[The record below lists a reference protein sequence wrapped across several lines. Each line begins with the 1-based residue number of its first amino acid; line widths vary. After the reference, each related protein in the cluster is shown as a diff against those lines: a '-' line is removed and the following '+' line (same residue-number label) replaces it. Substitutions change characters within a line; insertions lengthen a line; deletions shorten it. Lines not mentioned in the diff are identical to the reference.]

1 MKPLKLVMSAFGPY
15 AGRVEIPFESFGG
28 EGLYPITGDT
38 GAGKT
43 TIFDAITFALFGE
56 ASGQVRESGMF
67 RSQYAQPKTPTFVEL
82 TFLYHGKP
90 YKITRNPEYIRPKER
105 GEGMTVQKADA
116 VLEFPDERPP
126 VTKASEVT
134 RAVEQLIGL
143 DYRQFTQIAMIAQGD
158 FQKLLLAGTV
168 QRAEIFRQ
176 IFHTGIYQQIQ
187 YQLKDEVRG
196 CWKEYEESLRS
207 IDQHL
212 GGVILVNASAQET
225 EWQELR
231 KEGFCGKIE
240 QSLELL
246 GQMLKSQQTDSQC
259 LQKQQEQV
267 ETQLEETNQLLGKI
281 SQHQAI
287 AEKLR
292 EQSVQLKNLKDTLP
306 VLEQEEKRAAEAGLQ
321 RTALEE
327 QVQKQK
333 KLLEL
338 IHKLQEIIKQL
349 KQTEQDKQQQ
359 DQICLE
365 GESKRQEAKEWLK
378 RARAEQEA
386 VKDAGQQLEICRNH
400 LEQLQKQS
408 EEQKHHQEAIE
419 AWKKQLETIQGK
431 YQEAAKK
438 RDRLREEY
446 QQLEQVFLDAQAGLL
461 AKKLEEG
468 KACPVCGSI
477 HHPHL
482 ASYEGRIPEKR
493 ELDQKR
499 DEMTRRAEETQKFSG
514 DAGHIRELIA
524 GEEKLLLTAEDVR
537 KLLEEQDKLRQQVLQ
552 ASHSLERKKKLD
564 QQIPYIEQRTEQL
577 EQNMAQA
584 REDAVRLQTRIEELS
599 KRVEEQTEE
608 AREIAKSYGIAN
620 IASMEETLLTGQIK
634 EHERQ
639 IGNLEKQIADA
650 GKKRDSYNR
659 REAALLAA
667 VETLTIQ
674 LQNIEKEQ
682 QLPDETGSDPEEVIR
697 GKKAVLMQEKQR
709 ISDQYQEVYA
719 AVSRNRSIIQAVEK
733 RKEDMIRAEKK
744 YVWVKAL
751 SDTAGGTL
759 NQKQKVEL
767 ETYIQM
773 TYFDRILRRANL
785 RLLTMSGGQY
795 ELKRQETS
803 GNKREKAGLDLNVI
817 DHYNG
822 TERSVKTL
830 SGGESFQASLSLA
843 LGLSDEIQSMAGGIR
858 LDAMFVDE
866 GFGSLDEDALNQA
879 VNALHG
885 LTEGRRLVGI
895 ISHVSELKDRIEKKI
910 VVTKERNRE
919 EIGSRVEVIT

>member
-1 MKPLKLVMSAFGPY
+1 MPRRDFW
-15 AGRVEIPFESFGG
+15 
-28 EGLYPITGDT
+28 
-38 GAGKT
+38 
-43 TIFDAITFALFGE
+43 
-56 ASGQVRESGMF
+56 Q
-67 RSQYAQPKTPTFVEL
+67 
-82 TFLYHGKP
+82 
-90 YKITRNPEYIRPKER
+90 RNWKKER
-105 GEGMTVQKADA
+105 
-116 VLEFPDERPP
+116 
-126 VTKASEVT
+126 
-134 RAVEQLIGL
+134 
-143 DYRQFTQIAMIAQGD
+143 
-158 FQKLLLAGTV
+158 
-168 QRAEIFRQ
+168 
-176 IFHTGIYQQIQ
+176 H
-187 YQLKDEVRG
+187 VR
-196 CWKEYEESLRS
+196 
-207 IDQHL
+207 
-212 GGVILVNASAQET
+212 
-225 EWQELR
+225 
-231 KEGFCGKIE
+231 
-240 QSLELL
+240 
-246 GQMLKSQQTDSQC
+246 
-259 LQKQQEQV
+259 
-267 ETQLEETNQLLGKI
+267 
-281 SQHQAI
+281 
-287 AEKLR
+287 
-292 EQSVQLKNLKDTLP
+292 
-306 VLEQEEKRAAEAGLQ
+306 
-321 RTALEE
+321 
-327 QVQKQK
+327 
-333 KLLEL
+333 
-338 IHKLQEIIKQL
+338 
-349 KQTEQDKQQQ
+349 
-359 DQICLE
+359 
-365 GESKRQEAKEWLK
+365 
-378 RARAEQEA
+378 
-386 VKDAGQQLEICRNH
+386 
-400 LEQLQKQS
+400 
-408 EEQKHHQEAIE
+408 
-419 AWKKQLETIQGK
+419 
-431 YQEAAKK
+431 
-438 RDRLREEY
+438 
-446 QQLEQVFLDAQAGLL
+446 
-461 AKKLEEG
+461 
-468 KACPVCGSI
+468 VCGSI
-477 HHPHL
+477 HPPHL

-524 GEEKLLLTAEDVR
+524 GEEKLLLTAENVQ

-608 AREIAKSYGIAN
+608 AREIAKAYGIAN
-620 IASMEETLLTGQIK
+620 IASMEETLLTGQII

-879 VNALHG
+879 VTALHG

>member
-1 MKPLKLVMSAFGPY
+1 MRPVKLIMSAFGSY
-15 AGRVEIPFESFGG
+15 AGRTEIDFTEIPN
-28 EGLYPITGDT
+28 GLFLITGDT

-187 YQLKDEVRG
+187 YRLKDEVRG

-246 GQMLKSQQTDSQC
+246 VQMLKSQQTDSQC

-292 EQSVQLKNLKDTLP
+292 EQSAQLKTLKDTLP

-321 RTALEE
+321 RAALEE

-333 KLLEL
+333 RLLEL

-359 DQICLE
+359 DQICLD
-365 GESKRQEAKEWLK
+365 GESKRQEAREWLK
-378 RARAEQEA
+378 RARAEQET

-599 KRVEEQTEE
+599 KRAEEQTE
-608 AREIAKSYGIAN
+608 
-620 IASMEETLLTGQIK
+620 
-634 EHERQ
+634 
-639 IGNLEKQIADA
+639 
-650 GKKRDSYNR
+650 
-659 REAALLAA
+659 
-667 VETLTIQ
+667 
-674 LQNIEKEQ
+674 
-682 QLPDETGSDPEEVIR
+682 
-697 GKKAVLMQEKQR
+697 
-709 ISDQYQEVYA
+709 
-719 AVSRNRSIIQAVEK
+719 
-733 RKEDMIRAEKK
+733 
-744 YVWVKAL
+744 
-751 SDTAGGTL
+751 
-759 NQKQKVEL
+759 
-767 ETYIQM
+767 
-773 TYFDRILRRANL
+773 
-785 RLLTMSGGQY
+785 
-795 ELKRQETS
+795 
-803 GNKREKAGLDLNVI
+803 
-817 DHYNG
+817 
-822 TERSVKTL
+822 
-830 SGGESFQASLSLA
+830 
-843 LGLSDEIQSMAGGIR
+843 
-858 LDAMFVDE
+858 
-866 GFGSLDEDALNQA
+866 
-879 VNALHG
+879 
-885 LTEGRRLVGI
+885 
-895 ISHVSELKDRIEKKI
+895 
-910 VVTKERNRE
+910 
-919 EIGSRVEVIT
+919 

>member
-1 MKPLKLVMSAFGPY
+1 
-15 AGRVEIPFESFGG
+15 
-28 EGLYPITGDT
+28 
-38 GAGKT
+38 
-43 TIFDAITFALFGE
+43 
-56 ASGQVRESGMF
+56 
-67 RSQYAQPKTPTFVEL
+67 
-82 TFLYHGKP
+82 
-90 YKITRNPEYIRPKER
+90 
-105 GEGMTVQKADA
+105 
-116 VLEFPDERPP
+116 
-126 VTKASEVT
+126 
-134 RAVEQLIGL
+134 
-143 DYRQFTQIAMIAQGD
+143 
-158 FQKLLLAGTV
+158 
-168 QRAEIFRQ
+168 
-176 IFHTGIYQQIQ
+176 
-187 YQLKDEVRG
+187 
-196 CWKEYEESLRS
+196 
-207 IDQHL
+207 
-212 GGVILVNASAQET
+212 
-225 EWQELR
+225 
-231 KEGFCGKIE
+231 
-240 QSLELL
+240 
-246 GQMLKSQQTDSQC
+246 
-259 LQKQQEQV
+259 
-267 ETQLEETNQLLGKI
+267 
-281 SQHQAI
+281 
-287 AEKLR
+287 
-292 EQSVQLKNLKDTLP
+292 
-306 VLEQEEKRAAEAGLQ
+306 
-321 RTALEE
+321 
-327 QVQKQK
+327 
-333 KLLEL
+333 
-338 IHKLQEIIKQL
+338 
-349 KQTEQDKQQQ
+349 
-359 DQICLE
+359 
-365 GESKRQEAKEWLK
+365 
-378 RARAEQEA
+378 
-386 VKDAGQQLEICRNH
+386 
-400 LEQLQKQS
+400 
-408 EEQKHHQEAIE
+408 
-419 AWKKQLETIQGK
+419 
-431 YQEAAKK
+431 
-438 RDRLREEY
+438 
-446 QQLEQVFLDAQAGLL
+446 
-461 AKKLEEG
+461 
-468 KACPVCGSI
+468 
-477 HHPHL
+477 
-482 ASYEGRIPEKR
+482 
-493 ELDQKR
+493 
-499 DEMTRRAEETQKFSG
+499 
-514 DAGHIRELIA
+514 
-524 GEEKLLLTAEDVR
+524 
-537 KLLEEQDKLRQQVLQ
+537 
-552 ASHSLERKKKLD
+552 
-564 QQIPYIEQRTEQL
+564 
-577 EQNMAQA
+577 
-584 REDAVRLQTRIEELS
+584 
-599 KRVEEQTEE
+599 
-608 AREIAKSYGIAN
+608 
-620 IASMEETLLTGQIK
+620 MEETLLTGQII

-879 VNALHG
+879 VTALHG

>member
-1 MKPLKLVMSAFGPY
+1 
-15 AGRVEIPFESFGG
+15 
-28 EGLYPITGDT
+28 
-38 GAGKT
+38 
-43 TIFDAITFALFGE
+43 
-56 ASGQVRESGMF
+56 
-67 RSQYAQPKTPTFVEL
+67 
-82 TFLYHGKP
+82 
-90 YKITRNPEYIRPKER
+90 
-105 GEGMTVQKADA
+105 
-116 VLEFPDERPP
+116 
-126 VTKASEVT
+126 
-134 RAVEQLIGL
+134 
-143 DYRQFTQIAMIAQGD
+143 
-158 FQKLLLAGTV
+158 
-168 QRAEIFRQ
+168 
-176 IFHTGIYQQIQ
+176 
-187 YQLKDEVRG
+187 
-196 CWKEYEESLRS
+196 
-207 IDQHL
+207 
-212 GGVILVNASAQET
+212 
-225 EWQELR
+225 
-231 KEGFCGKIE
+231 
-240 QSLELL
+240 
-246 GQMLKSQQTDSQC
+246 
-259 LQKQQEQV
+259 
-267 ETQLEETNQLLGKI
+267 
-281 SQHQAI
+281 
-287 AEKLR
+287 
-292 EQSVQLKNLKDTLP
+292 
-306 VLEQEEKRAAEAGLQ
+306 
-321 RTALEE
+321 
-327 QVQKQK
+327 
-333 KLLEL
+333 
-338 IHKLQEIIKQL
+338 
-349 KQTEQDKQQQ
+349 
-359 DQICLE
+359 
-365 GESKRQEAKEWLK
+365 
-378 RARAEQEA
+378 
-386 VKDAGQQLEICRNH
+386 
-400 LEQLQKQS
+400 
-408 EEQKHHQEAIE
+408 
-419 AWKKQLETIQGK
+419 
-431 YQEAAKK
+431 
-438 RDRLREEY
+438 
-446 QQLEQVFLDAQAGLL
+446 
-461 AKKLEEG
+461 
-468 KACPVCGSI
+468 
-477 HHPHL
+477 
-482 ASYEGRIPEKR
+482 
-493 ELDQKR
+493 
-499 DEMTRRAEETQKFSG
+499 MTRRAEETQKFSG

-524 GEEKLLLTAEDVR
+524 GEEKLLLTAENVQ

-608 AREIAKSYGIAN
+608 AREIAKAYGIAN
-620 IASMEETLLTGQIK
+620 IASMEETLLTGQII

-879 VNALHG
+879 VTALHG

>member
-1 MKPLKLVMSAFGPY
+1 M
-15 AGRVEIPFESFGG
+15 
-28 EGLYPITGDT
+28 
-38 GAGKT
+38 
-43 TIFDAITFALFGE
+43 
-56 ASGQVRESGMF
+56 
-67 RSQYAQPKTPTFVEL
+67 
-82 TFLYHGKP
+82 
-90 YKITRNPEYIRPKER
+90 
-105 GEGMTVQKADA
+105 
-116 VLEFPDERPP
+116 
-126 VTKASEVT
+126 
-134 RAVEQLIGL
+134 
-143 DYRQFTQIAMIAQGD
+143 
-158 FQKLLLAGTV
+158 
-168 QRAEIFRQ
+168 
-176 IFHTGIYQQIQ
+176 
-187 YQLKDEVRG
+187 
-196 CWKEYEESLRS
+196 
-207 IDQHL
+207 
-212 GGVILVNASAQET
+212 
-225 EWQELR
+225 
-231 KEGFCGKIE
+231 
-240 QSLELL
+240 
-246 GQMLKSQQTDSQC
+246 
-259 LQKQQEQV
+259 
-267 ETQLEETNQLLGKI
+267 
-281 SQHQAI
+281 
-287 AEKLR
+287 
-292 EQSVQLKNLKDTLP
+292 
-306 VLEQEEKRAAEAGLQ
+306 
-321 RTALEE
+321 
-327 QVQKQK
+327 
-333 KLLEL
+333 
-338 IHKLQEIIKQL
+338 
-349 KQTEQDKQQQ
+349 
-359 DQICLE
+359 
-365 GESKRQEAKEWLK
+365 
-378 RARAEQEA
+378 
-386 VKDAGQQLEICRNH
+386 
-400 LEQLQKQS
+400 
-408 EEQKHHQEAIE
+408 
-419 AWKKQLETIQGK
+419 
-431 YQEAAKK
+431 
-438 RDRLREEY
+438 
-446 QQLEQVFLDAQAGLL
+446 
-461 AKKLEEG
+461 
-468 KACPVCGSI
+468 
-477 HHPHL
+477 
-482 ASYEGRIPEKR
+482 
-493 ELDQKR
+493 
-499 DEMTRRAEETQKFSG
+499 AEENVQ
-514 DAGHIRELIA
+514 
-524 GEEKLLLTAEDVR
+524 

-608 AREIAKSYGIAN
+608 AREIAKAYGIAN
-620 IASMEETLLTGQIK
+620 IASMEETLLTGQII

-879 VNALHG
+879 VTALHG